1 VEDVLSIF
9 FVKYNVIKKN
19 NPVAVI
25 LGTGIV
31 NVLWH
36 LNIKYYT
43 VTVFIGYCKG
53 EGHFRTDHEGPEG
66 E

>member
-1 VEDVLSIF
+1 M
-9 FVKYNVIKKN
+9 KYDVIKN
-19 NPVAVI
+19 NNSMAI
-25 LGTGIV
+25 NLETGIV
-31 NVLWH
+31 KVSCH

-53 EGHFRTDHEGPEG
+53 EVHFRTGREGPEG